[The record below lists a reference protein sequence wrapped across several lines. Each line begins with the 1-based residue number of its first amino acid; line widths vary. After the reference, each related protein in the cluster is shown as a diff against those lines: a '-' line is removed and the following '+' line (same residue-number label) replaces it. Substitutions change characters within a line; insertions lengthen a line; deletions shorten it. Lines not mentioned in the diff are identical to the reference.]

1 MDTVYTLCSTN
12 ATTLF
17 IVIKSVVINVWLSK
31 EEEE

>member
-1 MDTVYTLCSTN
+1 MDTILYSTN

-31 EEEE
+31 EEEK

>member
-1 MDTVYTLCSTN
+1 MDTILCYTN

-31 EEEE
+31 EEE